1 MNTGMK
7 VLKFGGTSVGSAQ
20 RMKDVARLITDG
32 ERKIVVL
39 SAMSGTTNTL
49 VEISDYLYKKNPEGA
64 NEIINRLEAKYRR
77 HIDELYAT
85 PEYKQKGMDLIKS
98 HFDYIRSYTKDLFT
112 LFEEKVILAQGELI
126 STGMMNYYLQEC
138 GVNSVLLP
146 ALEFMRTDKN
156 AEPDP
161 VYIKDKLRAQ
171 LELYP
176 DADIYITQG
185 FICRNAYGEIDNLQ
199 RGGSDYT
206 ASLIGAAVN
215 ASEIQIWTDIDGM
228 HNNDPRFVQ
237 NTSPVRYLNFEEAAE
252 LAYFGAKI
260 LHPVCIQPAKLG
272 NIPVRLLNT
281 MSPEAPGTLISND
294 ADGGGIKAVAAKDNI
309 TAIKIKSGRML
320 LAYGFLRKVFE
331 IFESYKTPI
340 DMVTTSEVGVSLTID
355 NTSPVRHLQFEEAA
369 ELAYFGAKI
378 LHPTCIQPA
387 KYANIPVR
395 LLNTMDPSAEGTLI
409 SNDTEKGKI
418 KAVAAKDNITAIKI
432 KSSRM
437 LLAYGFL
444 RKVFEIF
451 ESYQTSIDMICTSEV
466 GVSVSIDNVK
476 HLNEILDDLK
486 KYGTVTVDR
495 DMCIICVVG
504 DLEWEN
510 VGFEA
515 KALDAMRDIPVR
527 MISYGGSN
535 YNISFLIR
543 ECDKKEALQSLSKA
557 LFNE

>member
-1 MNTGMK
+1 MK

-20 RMKDVARLITDG
+20 RMKDVAKLITDG

-64 NEIINRLEAKYRR
+64 NEIINRLEGKYKQ
-77 HIDELYAT
+77 HIDELYST
-85 PEYKQKGMDLIKS
+85 EEYKQKTLEFVKS
-98 HFDYIRSYTKDLFT
+98 VFDYIRSFTKDIFT
-112 LFEEKVILAQGELI
+112 LFEEKVILAQGEII
-126 STGMMNYYLQEC
+126 STNMVTNYLCEQGVKAYLI
-138 GVNSVLLP
+138 P

-156 AEPDP
+156 SEPDLN
-161 VYIKDKLRAQ
+161 YIREKLAAQ
-171 LELYP
+171 LEAHP
-176 DADIYITQG
+176 DQDIYITQG

-206 ASLIGAAVN
+206 ASLIGAAIN

-228 HNNDPRFVQ
+228 HDNDPRVVDK
-237 NTSPVRYLNFEEAAE
+237 TSPVRQ
-252 LAYFGAKI
+252 
-260 LHPVCIQPAKLG
+260 LH
-272 NIPVRLLNT
+272 
-281 MSPEAPGTLISND
+281 
-294 ADGGGIKAVAAKDNI
+294 
-309 TAIKIKSGRML
+309 
-320 LAYGFLRKVFE
+320 
-331 IFESYKTPI
+331 
-340 DMVTTSEVGVSLTID
+340 
-355 NTSPVRHLQFEEAA
+355 FEEAA

-395 LLNTMDPSAEGTLI
+395 LLNTMEPTAPGTLI

-437 LLAYGFL
+437 LLAHGFL

-451 ESYQTSIDMICTSEV
+451 ESYQTAIDMVCTSEV
-466 GVSVSIDNVK
+466 GVSMSIDNTK
-476 HLNEILDDLK
+476 HLNEIVNDLK
-486 KYGTVTVDR
+486 KYGTVTVDY
-495 DMCIICVVG
+495 DMCIVCVVG

-527 MISYGGSN
+527 MISFGGSN

-543 ECDKKEALQSLSKA
+543 ERDKKKALQSLSDV
-557 LFNE
+557 LFNGK